1 MLKKARGKVVCR
13 EESDACVGNCIE
25 KEKIVAIQE
34 RMLEA
39 GKSGCI
45 GERVIGK
52 EKEWLRMGLCRKGRN
67 NYGKEKNP

>member
-13 EESDACVGNCIE
+13 EESDACVGNCTE

-45 GERVIGK
+45 GEKSDWEGERVVANRIV
-52 EKEWLRMGLCRKGRN
+52 
-67 NYGKEKNP
+67 